1 MLVIPVIDIK
11 DGKCVRKIQDLN
23 NNTEFYSESPIIMAK
38 LFRKENFKCIHITDL
53 DGALHGD
60 MKNFDMIKEITES
73 VDIPVQ
79 LGGGIRDMDIARK
92 IIKELG
98 VYRIV
103 IGTAALTN
111 PDFIVSAITEF
122 SPSKVVICIDEKLN
136 NVVMDGWINYANITP
151 LDFAKQMEASGVTRI
166 IYQDVTRVGN
176 LCGPHIERLLE
187 IANNTNLKITSA
199 GGISNYLD
207 LKQIMSIEH
216 LSIDSVMISRALY
229 ENQFPC
235 QRIWR
240 ELESEDTSLNLPDI
254 AKS

>member
-11 DGKCVRKIQDLN
+11 DGKCVRTVQDLN
-23 NNTEFYSESPIIMAK
+23 QNTEFYSESPIIMAK

-53 DGALHGD
+53 DGALFGD
-60 MKNFDMIKEITES
+60 MKNFDIIREITES

-79 LGGGIRDMDIARK
+79 LGGGIRDIETARK
-92 IIKELG
+92 VIKELG

-103 IGTAALTN
+103 IGTAALN
-111 PDFIVSAITEF
+111 DPGFIKAAIDEF
-122 SPSKVVICIDEKLN
+122 SNSKVVIGIDEKLN
-136 NVVMDGWINYANITP
+136 NVVVDGWINYADITP
-151 LDFAKQMEASGVTRI
+151 LDFAKKMESIGVKRI

-176 LCGPHIERLLE
+176 LSGPHIERLLE
-187 IANNTNLKITSA
+187 IANNTDLKITSA

-207 LKQIMSIEH
+207 LKKVMSIEH

-240 ELESEDTSLNLPDI
+240 DLESQDTSLELPDV
-254 AKS
+254 K